1 MPPKE
6 QLAVFIF
13 QGKLR
18 PRGDGEPKAMRLVV
32 DRVVFNHLSDIR
44 PRYIFPHTPATGG
57 SGGWEII
64 PSPLCANGPPF
75 PGDWWLEK

>member
-18 PRGDGEPKAMRLVV
+18 PRGDGEPKAMRLIV

-44 PRYIFPHTPATGG
+44 PRYIFPHTCHRWVRWVGDHTF
-57 SGGWEII
+57 
-64 PSPLCANGPPF
+64 PSMC
-75 PGDWWLEK
+75 